1 MAALKSL
8 SVSLDQLL
16 HTCMCSGDR
25 DAESQKW
32 HLQLLLH
39 YRDPHQKSRCTCNK
53 AVFCFYS
60 LAVNASSTAG
70 DRWRSATL
78 SLDGVLDYDESDKDE
93 VTFELSLFAESFQDM
108 LMRDYGETVYEA
120 MQSFR

>member
-1 MAALKSL
+1 MAAPRSL
-8 SVSLDQLL
+8 SLSPDQPFAYMRVLMRQGV
-16 HTCMCSGDR
+16 TKVPPSASSPSPCSEGLV
-25 DAESQKW
+25 
-32 HLQLLLH
+32 HLQQCHLLSH
-39 YRDPHQKSRCTCNK
+39 KQ
-53 AVFCFYS
+53 
-60 LAVNASSTAG
+60 AVNASGTAG